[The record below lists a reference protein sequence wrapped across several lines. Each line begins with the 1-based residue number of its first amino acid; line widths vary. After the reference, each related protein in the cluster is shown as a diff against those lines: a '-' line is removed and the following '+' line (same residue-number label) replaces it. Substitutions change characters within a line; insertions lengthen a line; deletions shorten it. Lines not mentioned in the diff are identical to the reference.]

1 MCQKAFH
8 NIDVCLEHQT
18 YLGFAHNGG
27 YFAFT
32 VLPFG
37 LTLCVFTKCMRE
49 LVKHWRK
56 NEVQIVMFLDDGLGT
71 NYDKQKKMCP
81 RDSDFVKNAL
91 TSSGFLISDE

>member
-1 MCQKAFH
+1 
-8 NIDVCLEHQT
+8 
-18 YLGFAHNGG
+18 
-27 YFAFT
+27 
-32 VLPFG
+32 
-37 LTLCVFTKCMRE
+37 MRE

-71 NYDKQKKMCP
+71 NYDKQKMCP